1 MVQFLLGRSIPDS
14 VRLMSERLRHGF
26 SVLHVHYS
34 RFGLAS
40 RGFLM
45 VNTNPMEVDKEEQ

>member
-45 VNTNPMEVDKEEQ
+45 VNTNPLEVDKEEQ